1 MARLSTEER
10 QKLIINEAI
19 KIIHDYGYQSLSI
32 RELANKV
39 GISEPAIYRH
49 FLNKEDIVLGILSRF
64 NEFDQS
70 LFKDVK
76 TYDNPIDQI
85 KCFVKFHF
93 EFLNKNPEMTSIIFA
108 EDIFNQSELLREKM
122 LTIILKRKRLM
133 KLIIDEAKSKNQILD
148 LETDELLTVILGFI
162 RLVVLEWRMS
172 GFSFSLADRGE
183 QTVKTIEKLLEKK

>member
-10 QKLIINEAI
+10 QKLIIDEAI
-19 KIIHDYGYQSLSI
+19 KIIHDSGYQSLSI
-32 RELANKV
+32 RELAKRV

-64 NEFDQS
+64 NEFDLS
-70 LFKDVK
+70 LFKEVK

-93 EFLNKNPEMTSIIFA
+93 EFLNKNPEMTSVIFA
-108 EDIFNQSELLREKM
+108 EDIFNQSDFLKEKM
-122 LTIILKRKRLM
+122 LSIIMKRKKLM
-133 KLIIDEAKSKNQILD
+133 KSIIEEAKTKNQILN

-172 GFSFSLADRGE
+172 NFSFSLADRGS
-183 QTVKTIEKLLEKK
+183 QTVKTIEKLLTK